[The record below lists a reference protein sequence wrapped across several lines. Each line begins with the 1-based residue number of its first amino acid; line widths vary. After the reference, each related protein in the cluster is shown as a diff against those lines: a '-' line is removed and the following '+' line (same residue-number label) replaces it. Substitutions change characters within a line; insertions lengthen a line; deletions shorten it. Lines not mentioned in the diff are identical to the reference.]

1 MCRSVWSDENSYEFL
16 RTRVIVDA
24 EKRALHTLNILV
36 SRIDSLFS
44 SLHHGTTYI
53 DDEDI
58 NSCVNFPCFSNNA
71 SKWHAFLFH
80 HGIVLLPMTIWRR
93 LAHNI
98 RHLVPIYKWSGE
110 GRRKERHYGICAL
123 LFWHQSLLILIHKWQ
138 HVSLCPFCSDGL
150 DSNDVSLVVKI
161 DSTYNNFE
169 RCIQLVHW
177 WFEVYF

>member
-1 MCRSVWSDENSYEFL
+1 ML
-16 RTRVIVDA
+16 R
-24 EKRALHTLNILV
+24 KGPFTLNILV
-36 SRIDSLFS
+36 SRIDSHFS
-44 SLHHGTTYI
+44 SLQHMV

-58 NSCVNFPCFSNNA
+58 NSCVNFPCFSNNT

-150 DSNDVSLVVKI
+150 DSNDVSLVITTSKDVSSLFTGGLKSI
-161 DSTYNNFE
+161 SRRLFIYPNTCCRLLRF
-169 RCIQLVHW
+169 LV
-177 WFEVYF
+177 FLLCRV